1 MAVYR
6 YKGLTSAGK
15 TVSGI
20 RDADSPRGLRSL
32 LRKEDVFLTEVEQ
45 HAEGEDQKKGVEYNI
60 GKRLRQRVSAQDLA
74 IVTRQLATLLHAGV
88 TLVESLTAM
97 VEQVEH
103 EQLKLALSQIK
114 QRVNEG
120 SSLADAMAQ
129 HPKVFPDLYCNMVRA
144 GESSGALDVVLTR
157 LADFTESQAR
167 LRSKVIGT
175 LAYPAVMVVV
185 AIGILS
191 LLLVVVIP
199 KITQIFEDLKATLP
213 LPTRILLG
221 ISNFLNQF
229 WYLVLAVVVIS
240 IIALRRYLKTDRGRL
255 RFDRFKLDMPVIGGI
270 VRMLSV
276 ARFSKTLATL
286 LRSGVPL
293 LKAMDIVRSI
303 VNNRV
308 LSAAIDEARD
318 SIKEGESIAAPL
330 KRSGE
335 FPPLV
340 VHMIAIGERSG
351 QLEEMLNN
359 VATAYESQAETRI
372 SMLTTLLEP
381 LIIVIMGGAIGF
393 MVFSI
398 LLPIL
403 KLNEFVR

>member
-20 RDADSPRGLRSL
+20 RDADSPRGLRNL

-191 LLLVVVIP
+191 ILLVVVIP

-229 WYLVLAVVVIS
+229 WYLVLAVVVIG
-240 IIALRRYLKTDRGRL
+240 IIALR
-255 RFDRFKLDMPVIGGI
+255 PV
-270 VRMLSV
+270 S
-276 ARFSKTLATL
+276 
-286 LRSGVPL
+286 
-293 LKAMDIVRSI
+293 
-303 VNNRV
+303 
-308 LSAAIDEARD
+308 
-318 SIKEGESIAAPL
+318 
-330 KRSGE
+330 
-335 FPPLV
+335 
-340 VHMIAIGERSG
+340 
-351 QLEEMLNN
+351 
-359 VATAYESQAETRI
+359 
-372 SMLTTLLEP
+372 
-381 LIIVIMGGAIGF
+381 
-393 MVFSI
+393 
-398 LLPIL
+398 
-403 KLNEFVR
+403 